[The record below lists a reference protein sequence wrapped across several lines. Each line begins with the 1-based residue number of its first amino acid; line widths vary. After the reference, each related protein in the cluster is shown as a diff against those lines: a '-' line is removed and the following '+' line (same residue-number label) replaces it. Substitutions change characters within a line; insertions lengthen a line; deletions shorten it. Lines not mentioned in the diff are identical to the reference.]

1 MKAKNNQKISKYETV
16 EKGIQYDNQNK
27 KYLLTLYIGKDK
39 KGKQVRKF
47 EMFTRLDEARKR
59 KKEFQAEKRLN
70 KAPKALEK
78 IKLDSFLNC
87 IIIPSLVVPPPL
99 LMDIEEFAIVLK
111 HIVFQRNICRMLKRK
126 IF

>member
-59 KKEFQAEKRLN
+59 KKEFQAEKHLN
-70 KAPKALEK
+70 
-78 IKLDSFLNC
+78 
-87 IIIPSLVVPPPL
+87 
-99 LMDIEEFAIVLK
+99 
-111 HIVFQRNICRMLKRK
+111 
-126 IF
+126 